1 MRTHAAVTFMSILA
15 PNMKTS
21 DPVIVKEVVRL
32 TSTELGG
39 TPIDVTL
46 SPFSLNA
53 GLLSTDDS
61 VFYIDLNEKRDA

>member
-1 MRTHAAVTFMSILA
+1 
-15 PNMKTS
+15 MKTS